1 MSDSFSVPCQGS
13 SDCQAVLR
21 HAMMI
26 EKEDPMTKLP
36 LLTFRT
42 ILAAALFMSLL
53 GSLPQT
59 PAWAGLNPDDMTS
72 EKQTEES
79 EGPFAEMRANI
90 VDKDGDQFI
99 AMTEEG
105 QEFRLPVEGA
115 PENVN
120 VGDELRL
127 VPDSVSHTIEV
138 FKAEGRK
145 SD

>member
-1 MSDSFSVPCQGS
+1 
-13 SDCQAVLR
+13 
-21 HAMMI
+21 
-26 EKEDPMTKLP
+26 MTKLP

-53 GSLPQT
+53 GSRPQT

-79 EGPFAEMRANI
+79 EGPSAEMRASI

-127 VPDSVSHTIEV
+127 VPDSDSHTIQV
-138 FKAEGRK
+138 FKAEPAETGIGRK
-145 SD
+145 SDSQL